1 MQSLNQKA
9 LILVSSYDAVR
20 DDSYLPPYLEFVNSN
35 NLEIFPKSQNA
46 VVLSSLSNIKSSVH
60 CWGEIAA
67 LVAAKN
73 MMADIDIVGLQ
84 HYRRFLILDQ
94 DYPDSH
100 VMNFSMKI
108 KNDFLELQAKYILE
122 YSNSVA
128 IPRGITA
135 PSNLFDIFANSHKP
149 LVEGLIQSAK
159 KFDKQLSRYFLVPD
173 TIEYLKS
180 SNVFF
185 GFNMFIGPRDFYF
198 EWLNLIHPV
207 VVFLDTLSSGLPE
220 QGYQSRWGGFIA
232 ERFFSYYIQL
242 CINSGR
248 WDIRERTVA
257 FFL

>member
-1 MQSLNQKA
+1 MQSLEQQA
-9 LILVSSYDAVR
+9 LILVSSYDAVMA
-20 DDSYLPPYLEFVNSN
+20 DSYSLPYLEVVNSS
-35 NLEIFPKSQNA
+35 NLENFPKIHNA
-46 VVLSSLSNIKSSVH
+46 FMLRYLSNMRSSVH

-94 DYPDSH
+94 DYPESH
-100 VMNFSMKI
+100 VMNFSVKI
-108 KNDFLELQAKYILE
+108 KKNFLELQANHLWE
-122 YSNSVA
+122 YGNSVA
-128 IPRGITA
+128 IPRGIIA
-135 PSNLFDIFANSHKP
+135 PTNLFDIFANSHGP
-149 LVEGLIQSAK
+149 LVEVLIQSAK
-159 KFDKQLSRYFLVPD
+159 IFDAQLSRYFQAPD

-198 EWLNLIHPV
+198 EWLNILHPV
-207 VVFLDTLSSGLPE
+207 LSYLDALSFQLPE

-242 CINSGR
+242 CINSGH
-248 WDIRERTVA
+248 WDMRERTVA